1 VGGGGKR
8 VLSLAAR
15 EADIIGVNFNLQPGA
30 VNRDVLQ
37 TGDAASTDEKIAWIR
52 DAAADRFGDI
62 ELNVTIFVA
71 VVTDDQNAMAERIA
85 PGYGMSPAEVLQS
98 PHVLIGST
106 GQIAEELQKRRERY
120 GFSYVVFSGDGF
132 DRLAPVVKQ
141 LAGT

>member
-1 VGGGGKR
+1 
-8 VLSLAAR
+8 
-15 EADIIGVNFNLQPGA
+15 

-52 DAAADRFGDI
+52 EAAGARFDQL

-71 VVTDDQNAMAERIA
+71 IVADDQNAMAERIA

-106 GQIAEELQKRRERY
+106 EQIVDTLQERRARY
-120 GFSYVVFSGDGF
+120 GFSYVVFSGEGF

-141 LAGT
+141 LAGS